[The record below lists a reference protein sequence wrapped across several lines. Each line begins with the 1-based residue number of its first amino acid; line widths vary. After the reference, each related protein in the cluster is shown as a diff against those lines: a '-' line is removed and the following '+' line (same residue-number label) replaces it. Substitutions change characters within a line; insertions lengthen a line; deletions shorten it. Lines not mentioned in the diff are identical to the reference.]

1 MMALNIK
8 NKEVENLLEEVVR
21 LTGESKTEAVRKA
34 LEERHHRLSLRLAKG
49 KDKRRFQA
57 FLEEEIWPQIPP
69 ELLGTELTKEEEEE
83 ILGYGELG
91 V

>member
-1 MMALNIK
+1 MALNIK
-8 NKEVENLLEEVVR
+8 NHDVERLLEEVVQ

-34 LEERHHRLSLRLAKG
+34 LEERRHRLSLRLVNG
-49 KDKRRFQA
+49 KDKRRFES
-57 FLEEEIWPQIPP
+57 FLEEEIWPQIPS